1 MRDHLELVVN
11 IYIYIYIYILY
22 IWNIYIYIYGI
33 YIYIW
38 NIYIYMESPHITSNN
53 CDRVCVCVKIACKTP
68 LEPVQ

>member
-1 MRDHLELVVN
+1 MDQSENHFMRDHLELVVN
-11 IYIYIYIYILY
+11 IYIYI
-22 IWNIYIYIYGI
+22 IYGI